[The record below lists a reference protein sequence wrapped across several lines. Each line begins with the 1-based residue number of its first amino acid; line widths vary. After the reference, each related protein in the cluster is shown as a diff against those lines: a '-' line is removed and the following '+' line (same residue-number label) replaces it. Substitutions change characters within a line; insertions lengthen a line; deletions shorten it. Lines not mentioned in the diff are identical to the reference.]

1 MPTQV
6 QNRNRATGRPI
17 RTQANAAGDALIAAG
32 DSDFVEVNRQGKGF
46 IVRSTTATAPVIAL
60 PTTTAGLGIYNQA
73 PDKGKSIIIDSIFAV
88 QITVG
93 VNFTQNNIIYVQGQT
108 RVAPFTTLLDT
119 VRKGNGLGPETST
132 VALVKAGGA
141 ILDAVTG
148 VAIGWMPIGD
158 SVTTGVNSLVGAT
171 ITADVDGLLIIPPGR
186 QFGINVFS
194 SHTTGT
200 WNVGMTWHEKQ
211 LDLAK

>member
-6 QNRNRATGRPI
+6 QLKNRVTGRPI
-17 RTQANAAGDALIAAG
+17 RAQANAASEALVAAG
-32 DSDFVEVNRQGKGF
+32 DSEFVEVNRQGNGF
-46 IVRSTTATAPVIAL
+46 IVRSTTATAPVKTL
-60 PTTTAGLGIYNQA
+60 QTTTAGLGIYNQA
-73 PDKGKSIIIDSIFAV
+73 PDLGKSIVIDSLFAV

-93 VNFTQNNIIYVQGQT
+93 ANFTQNGIVYVLGQT
-108 RVAPFTTLLDT
+108 RVAPFTSLLDT
-119 VRKGNGLGPETST
+119 VRKGNALGPETST

-148 VAIGWMPIGD
+148 VTIGWMPIGN
-158 SVTTGVNSLVGAT
+158 STNTNVNSLIGAQLVVP
-171 ITADVDGLLIIPPGR
+171 VDGRLIIPPGR

-194 SHTTGT
+194 SHTGGT

-211 LDLAK
+211 LELDA